1 MNKTYKSI
9 VTGREARPR
18 SKRLQGLGVAAA
30 PGGAVVLVSAGS
42 GEPGAEARLTQ
53 DIRTDIAL
61 GHIEA
66 GMLLEAGMSFTQLV
80 KKMFCKSV
88 AATLTGKLST
98 PEDVE
103 YGTPK
108 GNVTYTAVRNFS
120 GAMKQAYMDGDKTKP
135 LLFSEETDGVQ
146 IAVRTLE
153 GIYTQGET
161 YKATAVYEAGEN
173 GIPETTLESRISVNV
188 RRKWF
193 AGVCAAVPATSAEVR
208 ALSGS
213 GLYSGPGEYKF
224 TISNYRIFVICIPS
238 GTLKTVSI
246 ESNRYQYNFMDL
258 DSAKEP
264 KKIQV
269 EGAGGSAAAEYTM
282 YVFRTTIASTETDIF
297 KFRTI

>member
-1 MNKTYKSI
+1 MSKTYKAS
-9 VTGREARPR
+9 VARKMALPR
-18 SKRLQGLGVAAA
+18 SKRLREGGTGSVSVSYNTGEATTEVSSQGGV
-30 PGGAVVLVSAGS
+30 
-42 GEPGAEARLTQ
+42 LTQ
-53 DIRTDIAL
+53 DILTDIAA
-61 GHIEA
+61 GHIAA
-66 GMLLEAGMSFTQLV
+66 GQLLESGMTFTQFVRKFFTRSL
-80 KKMFCKSV
+80 
-88 AATLTGKLST
+88 AATLNGKISTGN
-98 PEDVE
+98 DVE
-103 YGTPK
+103 YGTAK
-108 GNVTYTAVRNFS
+108 GVITYTSTRNS
-120 GAMKQAYMDGDKTKP
+120 GGVMQKAYMDGDKTKP

-161 YKATAVYEAGEN
+161 YRATAVYEAGEN

-188 RRKWF
+188 HRRWF
-193 AGVCAAVPATSAEVR
+193 AGVCAAVPATSAQVR